1 MQNNLT
7 KHKKKYFLEAGI
19 WVPNTN
25 KNKGSAFSEI
35 EGKQIK
41 TIVRSQLN
49 HLTAE
54 KTWKVWKSQL

>member
-54 KTWKVWKSQL
+54 KT